1 MKEQVQPVRPGVP
14 VSEPWM
20 GGAPDDSGHRGKGPR
35 NYVRTDQR
43 VFEDVCEELTRD
55 DAVDASDITVHVERG
70 EVTLEG
76 TIATTR
82 MKELAEEAITE
93 LPGVRAVRNLL
104 RAKKE
109 T

>member
-20 GGAPDDSGHRGKGPR
+20 HGASDDGGHRGKGPR

-70 EVTLEG
+70 VVTLDG
-76 TIATTR
+76 AVATAR
-82 MKELAEEAITE
+82 MREVAEETITE
-93 LPGVRAVRNLL
+93 LPGVRSVRNQL